1 MWFHLP
7 LQNFLRILSSGNK
20 TKIIRMHKN
29 KFMIKWLTSVQ
40 KSNNLSTTY
49 LFSGKPGG
57 CGSNKKVLTY
67 TDGFWNEFIMFDE
80 CVTSLLSASGPA
92 LILSFSS
99 HNVVIH
105 IYTVISGSMDL
116 SLKHPWCPVLNAEQ
130 TYPVRENSL
139 TSSSKMINSLI
150 ISAQQNLSIGIDYR

>member
-7 LQNFLRILSSGNK
+7 LQNLRTLGSGNK

-29 KFMIKWLTSVQ
+29 KFMIEQLTSAW
-40 KSNNLSTTY
+40 KSNLSTTY
-49 LFSGKPGG
+49 LFSGKPWGW
-57 CGSNKKVLTY
+57 GSNKKILTY
-67 TDGFWNEFIMFDE
+67 TDSFWNKFIMFDE
-80 CVTSLLSASGPA
+80 YITSLRLASGPA
-92 LILSFSS
+92 FTLSFSS

-130 TYPVRENSL
+130 TYPVREKS
-139 TSSSKMINSLI
+139 
-150 ISAQQNLSIGIDYR
+150 